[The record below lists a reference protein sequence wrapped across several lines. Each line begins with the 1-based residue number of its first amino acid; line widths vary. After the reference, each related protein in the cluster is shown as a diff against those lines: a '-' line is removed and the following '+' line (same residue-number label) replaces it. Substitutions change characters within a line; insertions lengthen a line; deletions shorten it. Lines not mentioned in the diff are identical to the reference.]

1 MRNQKYFNLT
11 LFFKGVA
18 MGAANV
24 IPGVSG
30 GTIALITGIYER
42 LINAI
47 KSFDLKALKLLLKFK
62 WKELSDYIDL
72 SFLLPVILGLITA
85 ILSLAKLFDF
95 LFRNYPE
102 YIWAFFFGLVLASI
116 YFVGKTVEKWKPATY
131 LAFVAGTVLAVSLTV
146 LHPAGENDHPL
157 YLFINGII
165 AIVSMILPGLSG
177 SFVLILLG
185 NYQLVAIDAIN
196 NFDLKII
203 LPFALGAVIGLI
215 AFSHF
220 LSWLFKR
227 YKNET
232 IALLTG
238 FILGS
243 LGILWPWK
251 KPVYLTINGNIVEK
265 HGRKLVSYYEMYL
278 PSRFDYQ
285 FFWILF
291 FAILGIIS
299 IIWIEKASTQSRLEP
314 DKTIVK

>member
-1 MRNQKYFNLT
+1 MKKYFNPI
-11 LFFKGVA
+11 LFFKGMA

-47 KSFDLKALKLLLKFK
+47 KSFDLKALKLLLQFKFK
-62 WKELSDYIDL
+62 EFAAYTDL
-72 SFLLPVILGLITA
+72 QFLVPVFLGLVA
-85 ILSLAKLFDF
+85 AVLSLAKLFEY
-95 LFRNYPE
+95 LFIHYPV
-102 YIWAFFFGLVLASI
+102 YIWAFFFGLVLASV
-116 YFVGKTVEKWKPATY
+116 YYVGKTVEKWNAATIISFIVGTAIAVWVTMMHPAT
-131 LAFVAGTVLAVSLTV
+131 
-146 LHPAGENDHPL
+146 ENDSPL
-157 YLFINGII
+157 YLFFTGVV

-196 NFDLKII
+196 HFNLRVLI
-203 LPFALGAVIGLI
+203 PFALGAIAGLI

-243 LGILWPWK
+243 LSVLWPWK
-251 KPVYLTINGNIVEK
+251 KPVYLMVDGQIVEK
-265 HGRKLVSYYEMYL
+265 HGKKLVEYYEKTL
-278 PSRFDYQ
+278 PTDFDTQ
-285 FFWILF
+285 FLIPVALMIAGIL
-291 FAILGIIS
+291 S
-299 IIWIEKASTQSRLEP
+299 IVWIEKSSQQNH
-314 DKTIVK
+314 

>member
-1 MRNQKYFNLT
+1 MSTKKTFDIG
-11 LFFKGVA
+11 LFFKGMA

-47 KSFDLKALKLLLKFK
+47 KSFDIKALKLLLHFK
-62 WKELSDYIDL
+62 WKEFAAYTDL
-72 SFLLPVILGLITA
+72 SFLMPVMLGLVA
-85 ILSLAKLFDF
+85 AVLSLAKLFEY
-95 LFRNYPE
+95 LFIHYPVF
-102 YIWAFFFGLVLASI
+102 IWAYFFGLVLASV
-116 YFVGKTVEKWKPATY
+116 YYVGKTVENWKISTY
-131 LAFVAGTVLAVSLTV
+131 ISFIIGTLIAVAITI
-146 LHPAGENDHPL
+146 LHPAAENDNPW
-157 YLFINGII
+157 YLFLNGVI

-196 NFDLKII
+196 HFDLKII
-203 LPFALGAVIGLI
+203 IPFAVGAVVGLI
-215 AFSHF
+215 AFSHV

-243 LGILWPWK
+243 LSVLWPWK
-251 KPVYLTINGNIVEK
+251 KPVYMLQDGQIVEK
-265 HGRKLVSYYEMYL
+265 HGKKIIAYYEQIA
-278 PSRFDYQ
+278 PSQIDST
-285 FFWILF
+285 FFMAVTLM
-291 FAILGIIS
+291 ILGILS
-299 IIWIEKASTQSRLEP
+299 IVYIEKASAEN
-314 DKTIVK
+314 K